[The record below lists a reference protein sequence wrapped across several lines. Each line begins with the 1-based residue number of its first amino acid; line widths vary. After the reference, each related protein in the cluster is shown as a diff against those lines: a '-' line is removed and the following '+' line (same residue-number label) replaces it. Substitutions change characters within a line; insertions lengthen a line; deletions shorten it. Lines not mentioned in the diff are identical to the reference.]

1 MKKIETWDTFMVTL
15 PQNRITER
23 EILKI
28 FKAINTEKWIIGKEK
43 GKDGYKHWQVRYKL
57 AEARTTDSQRN
68 TWNSYGG
75 HVIRAETDDWS
86 YEAKTNNYLC
96 SWERSM
102 AFIRHGNLRGAQVT
116 AYHMFKASGKAE
128 KGEAESRKVVIW
140 YNKSGR
146 AGKTYFVKWL
156 LTNHKAVYIPPQMK
170 TALSMIQWAYGYP
183 SDAYVIDMPK
193 NVKNT
198 EELWGAIETI
208 KDGYAYDPR
217 YGNKF
222 RIQRSPRIIV
232 LTNKLPPKTLLSD
245 DRWVILTD

>member
-1 MKKIETWDTFMVTL
+1 MKTDDWSVFMVTA
-15 PQNRITER
+15 PRNRITQR
-23 EILKI
+23 QILRI
-28 FKAINTEKWIIGKEK
+28 FKALNCEKWIIGKET
-43 GKDGYKHWQVRYKL
+43 GKNGYKHWQIRYRL
-57 AEARTTDSQRN
+57 SEPSTTDSQRN
-68 TWNSYGG
+68 TWSAYGG
-75 HVIRAETDDWS
+75 HVIRAETSDWE
-86 YEAKTNNYLC
+86 YEAKTGHYLC
-96 SWERSM
+96 SWESGI
-102 AFIRHGNLRGAQVT
+102 AFIGHGHLRGAQID
-116 AYHMFKASGKAE
+116 ALRMFKLSGRPE
-128 KGEAESRKVVIW
+128 KGEAESRKIVVW

-146 AGKTYFVKWL
+146 AGKTYFVKWMIA
-156 LTNHKAVYIPPQMK
+156 NHKAVYIPPQMK

-183 SDAYVIDMPK
+183 SDSYIIDMPR

-222 RIQRSPRIIV
+222 RMQRSPKIIV